1 MHKPRKH
8 HNTLSSGLVAEI
20 EHCAACGLVHL
31 HIGALTLR
39 LQPAALHDLRD
50 TLDRAVAALPR
61 HAAAPQTPA
70 ASCH

>member
-1 MHKPRKH
+1 MHNPRKH
-8 HNTLSSGLVAEI
+8 HTLSSGFVAEI
-20 EHCAACGLVHL
+20 EHCTGCGLVHL

-61 HAAAPQTPA
+61 HAAAPHTPA
-70 ASCH
+70 APCH

>member
-1 MHKPRKH
+1 MNTPRKH
-8 HNTLSSGLVAEI
+8 HTLSSGLVAEI

-39 LQPAALHDLRD
+39 LQPAALHDLRN

-61 HAAAPQTPA
+61 QASAPHSPA
-70 ASCH
+70 PSCH

>member
-1 MHKPRKH
+1 MHNPRNH
-8 HNTLSSGLVAEI
+8 RMLSSGLVAEI
-20 EHCAACGLVHL
+20 GHCAACDLVHL

-61 HAAAPQTPA
+61 HAAAPHTPA
-70 ASCH
+70 APCH